1 MVILH
6 KCTVFESITA
16 KFVKAHFFCY
26 NKMHI
31 LTKIERSSSMK
42 PNYRNDKKMNH
53 LRTIVSY
60 LLTFA
65 ILSMALYIPC
75 YVYMRQINRTNV
87 IENYQ
92 KKLNTGIQ
100 MLDSSIESILAFGI
114 LISENATYNEI
125 YYTSSEINP
134 AVVDNL
140 RQVMQTYT
148 TFPYGFISNFGL
160 TKNGELLFTK
170 SQVYFEREYLTPDHY
185 FKCDDENYLD
195 SFTGKYCFLPTA
207 HFSTTPAGEYD
218 AITMVYRCSASKKM
232 YLFIHYPIKDL
243 VALFA
248 DDEVLDTSHIAMYYG
263 DTLLF
268 SNGNPPEKDSELL
281 TVSSSTGMAFHIE
294 LQLSDNYIEQDLAG
308 FKRLVLIFLIA
319 ILVAI
324 AMWVALFS
332 WRIASPL
339 NQISKTLYETG
350 HFHAESTKR
359 NSIDIM
365 VDGIQKMGIELSDY
379 GRIIDEQKERNRIHI
394 LEKALYK
401 GLYDEVS
408 RHSFA
413 DAFPDFPA
421 SWRLVFIQY
430 TSDDNLVEPDSI
442 QLLLTQYFQQKFS
455 DIILLPYSQD
465 ALLAFLPAENSNS
478 SATYLDGARKDIQE
492 QYPVSLS
499 FAVSQV
505 YDHYS
510 LLPDAL
516 QQLEYE
522 TITLQ
527 QSSSSPDHRKD
538 LPISI
543 QQIQSIYLALQNGD
557 EQSAISALR
566 NGSASFL
573 ENNRQ
578 DLAMAKYSHQMIVY
592 TLIRIKLENNILD
605 VPIPNFRA
613 DNIGRLF
620 EEELP
625 QCLGQIAA
633 RLNEQHANKMQNLD
647 LNIFAFIE
655 ENAGNQQLCI
665 SMVTDHFHISAP
677 TLQKRMN
684 SCVGKTFSA
693 YVEDL
698 RMKKA
703 HQMLQDTYLTI
714 QEIAESVGYTNAN
727 SFYKAYK
734 RYFGEAPRS
743 TRQNFDL

>member
-1 MVILH
+1 
-6 KCTVFESITA
+6 
-16 KFVKAHFFCY
+16 
-26 NKMHI
+26 
-31 LTKIERSSSMK
+31 MK
-42 PNYRNDKKMNH
+42 KKYRNAIKTNH
-53 LRTIVSY
+53 LRSIVSY
-60 LLTFA
+60 LLAFA
-65 ILSMALYIPC
+65 ILSNILYIPC
-75 YVYMRQINRTNV
+75 YFYMRQINRTNV
-87 IENYQ
+87 IEHYQ
-92 KKLNTGIQ
+92 NKLNTGIQ
-100 MLDSSIESILAFGI
+100 MFDSSVESIFAFSI
-114 LISENATYNEI
+114 LLSKNSTYNKI
-125 YYTSSEINP
+125 YYTSSEIDTN
-134 AVVDNL
+134 VLDNL

-148 TFPYGFISNFGL
+148 TLPYSFISDFGFI
-160 TKNGELLFTK
+160 KNSELLFTK
-170 SQVYFEREYLTPDHY
+170 NQIYFDREYLTSDFY
-185 FKCDDENYLD
+185 FSCDDENYFEQ
-195 SFTGKYCFLPTA
+195 FTGKYCFLPAA
-207 HFSTTPAGEYD
+207 HFSSTPAGEYD
-218 AITMVYRCSASKKM
+218 AITMGYLCSASKNM
-232 YLFIHYPIKDL
+232 YLFTHYPVQELI
-243 VALFA
+243 ALFV
-248 DDEVLDTSHIAMYYG
+248 DDDVLDTSCIAIYCG
-263 DTLLF
+263 DTLLV
-268 SNGNPPEKDSELL
+268 SNGELPGKNFERL
-281 TVSSSTGMAFHIE
+281 TVSSNTGLDFHVE
-294 LQLSDNYIEQDLAG
+294 LYLSNSYIEEDLAG
-308 FKRLVLIFLIA
+308 FKQLVQIFLLIILSA
-319 ILVAI
+319 ICL
-324 AMWVALFS
+324 WVALFS
-332 WRIASPL
+332 WRISSPL
-339 NQISKTLYETG
+339 NQISKILYETG
-350 HFHAESTKR
+350 HFHAESPKR

-365 VDGIQKMGIELSDY
+365 VDGIKKMGIKLSDY
-379 GRIIDEQKERNRIHI
+379 GQIIDEQKERNRIHI

-401 GLYDEVS
+401 GLYDEAS
-408 RHSFA
+408 RHSFIES
-413 DAFPDFPA
+413 FPDFPA
-421 SWRLVFIQY
+421 NWQLAFIQY
-430 TSDDNLVEPDSI
+430 TSDDNLVELDSI
-442 QLLLTQYFQQKFS
+442 QLLLTQYFGQKLPNF
-455 DIILLPYSQD
+455 ILLPYSQD
-465 ALLAFLPAENSNS
+465 ALLAFFPVNDGNSPV
-478 SATYLDGARKDIQE
+478 TELEGARKYIQE
-492 QYPVSLS
+492 QYPVSIS